1 MRPESPYFYQVVS
14 VTNTAGPQGI
24 EQKGPKDEIRESY
37 ESLVGLS
44 MSQKQ
49 KQVLDLTFP
58 LIWTMGSS
66 VSHFGRNLPICSIG
80 IKIPLCPIYIR

>member
-14 VTNTAGPQGI
+14 VTNTAGSQGI

-37 ESLVGLS
+37 EGLVGLS

-58 LIWTMGSS
+58 LI
-66 VSHFGRNLPICSIG
+66 
-80 IKIPLCPIYIR
+80 